1 MKLQKPSQ
9 MPVFAETSY
18 IRAEQAVCRRRLAS
32 GTRSWYCAAVFLE
45 FFTQG
50 TNGGAP

>member
-18 IRAEQAVCRRRLAS
+18 IRAEQADLPCRYSLAM
-32 GTRSWYCAAVFLE
+32 FLLITALPQ
-45 FFTQG
+45 F
-50 TNGGAP
+50 AICSADC